1 MHHMSQTNWARRSY
15 DVASNV
21 HHIDWLKT
29 RGKLANIIRREKHT
43 GWISALSKSGGSKDE
58 DCPSTREHAQSG
70 DKHRNYKRP
79 KRFRLL
85 KPTGIDHLDL
95 SRS

>member
-1 MHHMSQTNWARRSY
+1 MYLKEHTHNLSEAQGSGLNLLWLGVHMHHMSQTNWARRSY

-58 DCPSTREHAQSG
+58 DCPSTREHA
-70 DKHRNYKRP
+70 
-79 KRFRLL
+79 
-85 KPTGIDHLDL
+85 
-95 SRS
+95 